1 MFRLG
6 LKLLLGLFVLGALLV
21 TYEYLSL
28 PDVGKL
34 KSANPRTTALMQI
47 RDQQQLRKG
56 LKPLRRQLWVPYDS
70 FGDAIKKA
78 VILGED
84 AGFFSHQ
91 GVDLFELKEAVKE
104 DLERGRFKRGASTIT
119 MQLARNLYLS
129 PEKSLLRK
137 VREIMIAF
145 EMERVLSK
153 RRIMEI
159 YLNVAEWGPGLYGAE
174 AAAQHYFSKPA
185 LSLTPGEAATLAAL
199 LPNPLGSKDRDLMRR
214 RNTIL
219 KRMLSTGAISA
230 SEFEQIKGRSPFHRG
245 DGDAEPSDSAPA
257 QDEAS

>member
-6 LKLLLGLFVLGALLV
+6 LKVLLGMFVLAALLV
-21 TYEYLSL
+21 TYEYLNM
-28 PDVGKL
+28 PDVAKL
-34 KSANPRTTALMQI
+34 KNTNPTPTALMQI
-47 RDQQQLRKG
+47 RDEQLLRKG
-56 LKPLRRQLWVPYDS
+56 LKPLRKQVWVPY
-70 FGDAIKKA
+70 GDFSDALKRA

-137 VREIMIAF
+137 LREIMIAF

-153 RRIMEI
+153 QRIMEI

-185 LSLTPGEAATLAAL
+185 LSLTAGEAATLAAL
-199 LPNPLGSKDRDLMRR
+199 LPSPRGSKNRDLMRR

-219 KRMLSTGAISA
+219 KRMLSTGAVSA
-230 SEFEQIKGRSPFHRG
+230 SEFEQIKDQPAFPEANGNHNA
-245 DGDAEPSDSAPA
+245 DAG
-257 QDEAS
+257 